1 MDESRAGYQKLLTD
15 ISVERLSDQIDYES
29 ICRSVDQFINGLTQ
43 REQMIIRTRYC
54 LQAEKFKTLQQ
65 IGDIFGVTRERI
77 RQIERKALRKLKAQA
92 RRDKIFMRQS

>member
-65 IGDIFGVTRERI
+65 IGDIFGVTRERMPGRI
-77 RQIERKALRKLKAQA
+77 STSPSISENRPA
-92 RRDKIFMRQS
+92 STTGW